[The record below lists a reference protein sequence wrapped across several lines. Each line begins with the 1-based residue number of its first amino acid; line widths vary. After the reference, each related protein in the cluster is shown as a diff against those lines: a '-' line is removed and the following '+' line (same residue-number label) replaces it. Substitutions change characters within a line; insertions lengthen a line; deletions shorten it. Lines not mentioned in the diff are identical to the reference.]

1 MNLIRGQDGETMDQ
15 KVHLTGGP
23 FDGYSFI
30 ASAYPVKG
38 CTIAVRFK
46 HFSTSLQ
53 AELCTRVYGR
63 KLTKQMEHDGTIAVP
78 VTSVC
83 VYVFDGESVCTDGHP
98 VFNFVPGGEDH
109 VDITGALGVDFG
121 DLP

>member
-1 MNLIRGQDGETMDQ
+1 MEQE
-15 KVHLTGGP
+15 VHLSGGP
-23 FDGYSFI
+23 FDGYTL
-30 ASAYPVKG
+30 ASSYYPPKG
-38 CTIAVRFK
+38 CVIAVRFK

-63 KLTKQMEHDGTIAVP
+63 KLTRQMEHDGTIAVP

-83 VYVFDGESVCTDGHP
+83 VYVFDGKNVCTDSHP
-98 VFNFVPGGEDH
+98 IFTFVPGGEDH
-109 VDITGALGVDFG
+109 VDISGSLGIDFG